1 MTLEEMGIEVK
12 GASATI
18 RGFKEL
24 LHGIDTEESLD
35 DPMSEELYIAACE
48 LFSKTITEMLRYK
61 VFLLWSEPDYV
72 TVQILDTSEECEMW
86 IKDAKRLFEEN
97 PIPDSDDHEL
107 DEFARRNRFA
117 REISFEQFIELA
129 GAEFDN
135 PDNYSVSETGLEF
148 VFENRTAVVNARA
161 AGEL

>member
-1 MTLEEMGIEVK
+1 MFTLDEMIEVK

-24 LHGIDTEESLD
+24 LRGIDTEESLD

-48 LFSKTITEMLRYK
+48 LFSKTVKEMLRYK
-61 VFLLWSEPDYV
+61 VFLLWSEPDFV
-72 TVQILDTSEECEMW
+72 SVHVLDTSEECEVW
-86 IKDAKRLFEEN
+86 IKDAERLFEEN
-97 PIPDSDDHEL
+97 PIPSSNDREM
-107 DEFARRNRFA
+107 DEFKRNNRFV